1 MNDLKEIVAN
11 ILEERLYGYDDL
23 IKSLTEERL
32 NAISDGQEEEVISLS
47 IQLMAMRQIE
57 DEIESIQEIINE
69 TLVTLP
75 PQ

>member
-1 MNDLKEIVAN
+1 MNDLKEIVAD